1 MVLPERRI
9 MRIFPG
15 RLHANEER
23 SHKPAAASLPLV
35 TLKAFE
41 DEIMKKTL
49 LCISL
54 ALALT
59 FPLLAQNKEA
69 DRVDN
74 AAQGKHEVPES
85 AVVKKSIKAVGY
97 EVGGGST
104 KVVFVGASAAPN
116 ASGEAK
122 VEAKKSGTSIE
133 LKVQGLP
140 QPTALGSEFLT
151 YVLWAV
157 TPDGSTTNLGEIFID
172 KNGEGKLNT
181 TAQSQTFAMGV
192 TVEPYSLV
200 ALPSEAVAL
209 VNDTKKNTKGKIY
222 PENSYK
228 LMKRSQYERL
238 GNPLALTPDLKNVP
252 LDMYEARNA
261 VDIAK
266 SQGAEKYSPEIFSKA
281 TGSLQMAENS
291 LASKADKGMIVT
303 AARQTIQFA
312 EDARALTL
320 ERREAERIQ
329 QEKDAAAAAAAA
341 TAKTEAEEQA
351 AAEAKRQAEL
361 TAAKEAQMKAE
372 AEAKQAEEKAKTE
385 AEKAKTEA
393 AKEEAERAR
402 AATAALRAQLLQQ
415 LNSVLQT
422 TDSPRGLVVNMADV
436 LFDFAKYDL
445 KTDAKIKLA
454 KLGGI
459 IQAHPGL
466 HLAIEGH
473 TDNIGSD
480 EANMK
485 LSQQRADTVRDFLV
499 EQGLT
504 ADTVTAVGLGK
515 AEPVADNS
523 TNDGRQK
530 NRRVEIIVSGE
541 AIGAKIG

>member
-1 MVLPERRI
+1 
-9 MRIFPG
+9 MRNATKNI
-15 RLHANEER
+15 
-23 SHKPAAASLPLV
+23 
-35 TLKAFE
+35 
-41 DEIMKKTL
+41 
-49 LCISL
+49 L
-54 ALALT
+54 ALVFAVSCARCVL
-59 FPLLAQNKEA
+59 
-69 DRVDN
+69 
-74 AAQGKHEVPES
+74 AQGKPQVPDS
-85 AVVKKSIKAVGY
+85 GVVRKSIKAVGY

-104 KVVFVGASAAPN
+104 KVIFVGALAAPN

-122 VEAKKSGTSIE
+122 VDAKKGGTDIE
-133 LKVQGLP
+133 VKVKGMP
-140 QPTALGSEFLT
+140 QPTTLGAEFLT
-151 YVLWAV
+151 YVLWIV
-157 TPDGSTTNLGEIFID
+157 TPDGSTANLGEIPID

-192 TVEPYSLV
+192 TAEPYFAV
-200 ALPSEAVAL
+200 AIPSEMVVL
-209 VNDTKKNTKGKIY
+209 VNDTTKNTRGKIF

-228 LMKRSQYERL
+228 LMKRSEYVKL
-238 GNPLALTPDLKNVP
+238 GNPLALTLDLKNVP

-266 SQGAEKYSPEIFSKA
+266 SQGAEKYAPEIFSKA
-281 TGSLQMAENS
+281 TSSLQMAENS
-291 LASKADKGMIVT
+291 LASKSDKNKIVT
-303 AARQTIQFA
+303 NARQTTQFA
-312 EDARALTL
+312 EDARALSA
-320 ERREAERIQ
+320 ERQEAERIQ
-329 QEKDAAAAAAAA
+329 KEKDAAAAAA
-341 TAKTEAEEQA
+341 KTKAEEQA
-351 AAEAKRQAEL
+351 AVEAKRQAEL
-361 TAAKEAQMKAE
+361 TAAKEAQMNAEAAKARAE
-372 AEAKQAEEKAKTE
+372 AEAKQAAEVAKTQ
-385 AEKAKTEA
+385 A

-436 LFDFAKYDL
+436 LFDFGKYDL

-473 TDNIGSD
+473 TDNIGGD

-499 EQGLT
+499 QQGLA
-504 ADTVTAVGLGK
+504 ADTLTAVGMGK
-515 AEPVADNS
+515 TDPVADNS
-523 TNDGRQK
+523 TNEGRQK

-541 AIGAKIG
+541 AIGTKIG

>member
-1 MVLPERRI
+1 M
-9 MRIFPG
+9 
-15 RLHANEER
+15 
-23 SHKPAAASLPLV
+23 
-35 TLKAFE
+35 T
-41 DEIMKKTL
+41 
-49 LCISL
+49 CISRKLLSLSFVFFCTSL
-54 ALALT
+54 AM
-59 FPLLAQNKEA
+59 
-69 DRVDN
+69 
-74 AAQGKHEVPES
+74 AQGKQEVPES

-104 KVVFVGASAAPN
+104 KVVFVGAPAAPN

-140 QPTALGSEFLT
+140 QPTTLGSEFLT

-181 TAQSQTFAMGV
+181 TAQSNTFAMGV

-200 ALPSEAVAL
+200 ALPSEVVVL

-228 LMKRSQYERL
+228 LMKRSQYEKL

-266 SQGAEKYSPEIFSKA
+266 SQGAEKYAPEIFSKA

-291 LASKADKGMIVT
+291 LASKADKGKIVT

-312 EDARALTL
+312 EDARALTS

-329 QEKDAAAAAAAA
+329 QEKDAAAAAA
-341 TAKTEAEEQA
+341 KSKAEEQA

-361 TAAKEAQMKAE
+361 TAAKEAQMKAA
-372 AEAKQAEEKAKTE
+372 AEAKQA

-436 LFDFAKYDL
+436 LFDFGKYDL

-485 LSQQRADTVRDFLV
+485 LSQQRADTVRNFLV

-523 TNDGRQK
+523 TNDGRQQ